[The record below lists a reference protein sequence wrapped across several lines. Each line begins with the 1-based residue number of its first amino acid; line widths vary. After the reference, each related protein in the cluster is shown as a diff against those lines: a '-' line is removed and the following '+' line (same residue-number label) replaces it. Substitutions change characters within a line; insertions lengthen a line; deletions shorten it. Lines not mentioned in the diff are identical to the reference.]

1 MPPRKSTS
9 PRSKKKD
16 QKQGQQIRIRM
27 YNVGF
32 GDCFLVRIPTS
43 GGERKILFD
52 CGSIKKANQ
61 PIDQIVKQVIKDVTD
76 QDGVARI
83 DVVVGT
89 HRHRDHV
96 SGFDNPVWSK
106 VEVKE
111 VWMPWTEDPIDPD
124 ARVIRET
131 QSKLALA
138 LTQSFAEQR
147 KALGAAQTPA
157 LERFDLL
164 AQNAL
169 SNEGAM
175 TTLHEGFAAKPLRRF
190 MPTKTASDATFSTA
204 ALPDVTVHVLGPS
217 RDKDVIRDMDPP
229 AGHSYLQMLAGDDN
243 EPDGAPEPFNE
254 AWWVEP
260 AEYESGSPHL
270 VVSPIHRKMMQKSG
284 AEMEQAVATTLD
296 SAVNGTSLMLVLRI
310 GDLHFLFPGDAQWGT
325 WQMAMKDPNSLALLK
340 RIDFLKV
347 GHHGSHN
354 ATPVDFVE
362 KALGKDFWAMVSTA
376 SVSSWPQIPRGPL
389 LDALTKRTKKLVRS
403 DQPATQNGVFELA
416 ADDLYVDTSI
426 PVN

>member
-1 MPPRKSTS
+1 MPRRARTPPRPK
-9 PRSKKKD
+9 PK
-16 QKQGQQIRIRM
+16 GQQIKIRM

-43 GGERKILFD
+43 AGERKMLFD
-52 CGSIKKANQ
+52 CGSIKKATHS
-61 PIDQIVKQVIKDVTD
+61 IDQVVNQVIKDVTD
-76 QDGVARI
+76 DDGVARI
-83 DVVVGT
+83 DVIVGT

-96 SGFDNPVWSK
+96 SGFDNPAWSN

-111 VWMPWTEDPIDPD
+111 VWMPWTEHPTDPD

-138 LTQSFAEQR
+138 LTRSFSEQR
-147 KALGAAQTPA
+147 KAVGAAQPPV
-157 LERFDLL
+157 LERFELL
-164 AQNAL
+164 ALNAL

-175 TTLHEGFAAKPLRRF
+175 TTLHEGFVGKPLRRF
-190 MPTKTASDATFSTA
+190 MPTKIASDATFSTP
-204 ALPDVTVHVLGPS
+204 ALPEVTVHVLGPS

-229 AGHSYLQMLAGDDN
+229 AGHSYLQMLAGDDDK
-243 EPDGAPEPFNE
+243 PDGAPEPFNE
-254 AWWVEP
+254 AWWVES
-260 AEYESGSPHL
+260 AEHEDRCPHL
-270 VVSPIHRKMMQKSG
+270 VVSPIHRKVMQKAG
-284 AEMEQAVATTLD
+284 AEMEQAVATSLD

-376 SVSSWPQIPRGPL
+376 SVSTWPQIPRGPL

-403 DQPATQNGVFELA
+403 DQPATQNGVFKLA
-416 ADDLYVDTSI
+416 PDNLYVDASI
-426 PVN
+426 PMS